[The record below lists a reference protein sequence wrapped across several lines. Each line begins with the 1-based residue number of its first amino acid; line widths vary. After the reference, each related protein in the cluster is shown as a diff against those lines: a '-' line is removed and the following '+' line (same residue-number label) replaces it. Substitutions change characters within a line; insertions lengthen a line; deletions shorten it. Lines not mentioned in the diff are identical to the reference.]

1 MKPVNNRPLANNID
15 NIVRV
20 IVGSA
25 RFDVV
30 NHTIY
35 VGTLFGKGHS
45 HPEHYQ
51 MSYVIS
57 GRSDV
62 VIGGQRCHVCPGRVV
77 WIPPETLHY
86 SCRPEARERF
96 ELAQT
101 KFYISPE
108 PRFQFPVMMTVQAP
122 QQWLTLFQQML
133 NEYHSQR
140 YCREIA
146 LRLLLAQLVLLMA
159 EGMANGY
166 RRGIISKSSDRART
180 QRRAKINQ
188 AISYLHNH
196 YGESLGLK
204 DIAAHV
210 GMSVS
215 ALSHEFRLVT
225 GLAPINY
232 LINYRLSQ
240 AAVLL
245 GDHRLKISAVAD
257 AVGFNSPYYFCRQFK
272 KRYYASPRAYYR
284 KIFLAR

>member
-1 MKPVNNRPLANNID
+1 
-15 NIVRV
+15 
-20 IVGSA
+20 
-25 RFDVV
+25 
-30 NHTIY
+30 
-35 VGTLFGKGHS
+35 
-45 HPEHYQ
+45 

-57 GRSDV
+57 GRCDV
-62 VIGGQRCHVCPGRVV
+62 VIDGQRCRVCPGRVI
-77 WIPPETLHY
+77 WIPPNTLHY
-86 SCRPEARERF
+86 SCRPDERERF

-101 KFYISPE
+101 KFYLSRK
-108 PRFQFPVMMTVQAP
+108 PRFQFPVMMMVQAP

-133 NEYHSQR
+133 NEYYSQR
-140 YCREIA
+140 YCRETA

-159 EGMANGY
+159 EEMASGY
-166 RRGIISKSSDRART
+166 RRGIISRTYDRAKTLRRT
-180 QRRAKINQ
+180 KINQ

-245 GDHRLKISAVAD
+245 GDPRLKISAVAD
-257 AVGFNSPYYFCRQFK
+257 AVGFNCPYYFCRQFK
-272 KRYYASPRAYYR
+272 KRYRASPRAYYR
-284 KIFLAR
+284 KISHAR